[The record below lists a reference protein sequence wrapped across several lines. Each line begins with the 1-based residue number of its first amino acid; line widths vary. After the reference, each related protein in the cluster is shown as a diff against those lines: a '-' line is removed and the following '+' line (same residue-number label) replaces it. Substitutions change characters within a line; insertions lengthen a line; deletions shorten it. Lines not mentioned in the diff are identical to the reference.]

1 MNIRDIEKIGEQDG
15 FAKVVFGR
23 PIGYITI
30 VSFFTEEIALKLGPL
45 AADAVR
51 IISKETGH
59 MILWQR
65 ANNRR

>member
-1 MNIRDIEKIGEQDG
+1 MGDMQPGVNAIAAPILDQNGY
-15 FAKVVFGR
+15 

-30 VSFFTEEIALKLGPL
+30 VGFFSEEIALKLGPL
-45 AADAVR
+45 AADAVKT
-51 IISKETGH
+51 ISKETGH